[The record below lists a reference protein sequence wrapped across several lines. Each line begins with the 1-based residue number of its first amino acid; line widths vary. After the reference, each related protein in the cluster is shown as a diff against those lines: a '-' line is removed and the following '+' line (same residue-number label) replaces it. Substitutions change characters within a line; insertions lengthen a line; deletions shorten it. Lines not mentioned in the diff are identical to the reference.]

1 MRVAYVV
8 QRYGPEIAGGA
19 EQHCREMAERL
30 RSRGHDV
37 HVLTTCARSYVDWAN
52 VYEPGESIVNGVTVH
67 RFLVDQTR
75 DNDVVQRA
83 HRTDVGNARV
93 ALARGAARP
102 GCDCQGP
109 YAPEL
114 AEWLRAHLADFDC
127 VVFFTFLYWTTWQ
140 GLRVASGV
148 CPTVLHPTVHD
159 EPALHFSIFDQLF
172 RTPDAF
178 AFSTQEEVDLV
189 ARRFHLAPRG
199 EVIGIGVDLARASG
213 APFPRAVAGT
223 R

>member
-1 MRVAYVV
+1 M
-8 QRYGPEIAGGA
+8 
-19 EQHCREMAERL
+19 
-30 RSRGHDV
+30 

-75 DNDVVQRA
+75 DNDAFNARTEQMLATLELRSLEAQRA
-83 HRTDVGNARV
+83 WLR
-93 ALARGAARP
+93 L
-102 GCDCQGP
+102 QGP

-114 AEWLRAHLADFDC
+114 AEWLRAHLAEFDC

-199 EVIGIGVDLARASG
+199 EVIGIGVDLGRASG
-213 APFPRAVAGT
+213 AAFPRTVAGT